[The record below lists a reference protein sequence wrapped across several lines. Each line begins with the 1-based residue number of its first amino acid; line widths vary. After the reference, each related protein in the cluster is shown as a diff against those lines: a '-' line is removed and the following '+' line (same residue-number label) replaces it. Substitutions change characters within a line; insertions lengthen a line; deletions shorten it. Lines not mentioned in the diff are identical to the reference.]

1 MGLGD
6 GWGNVEFALPMA
18 WQGERDGGH
27 KMQARPSAEEERQN
41 LSVNNVSTRHS

>member
-27 KMQARPSAEEERQN
+27 KVQARPSAEEERQN
-41 LSVNNVSTRHS
+41 LSANHVSTGHS